1 MELQYAGLAH
11 SLQTAVIAALLA
23 KLPLFGGP
31 ATGEKQRQT
40 YLNSAKKIYL
50 SGYEKF
56 KDSIYRIASSDGEDT
71 VVVPVSLLPE
81 LRKLGDD
88 VLSFPKAI
96 DKLMETKYTKMETD
110 SHLVIQSVRSDLT
123 PALSRMN
130 QYVREEIDTCIPKY
144 LPACDDWSE
153 VYIYKALVDI
163 IAQVS
168 GRVFVGPELCEDPEY
183 LDCATNYTLDMIDSV
198 TAIKKLRPLFRPF
211 TAPRCPEIRR
221 LRQREKAAAD
231 MLQPMVRQR
240 QEAAKDPDWIKPDD
254 MTQWMMDRGASNNIS
269 VQELATCQLGLIF
282 AAIHTT
288 SLTATNI
295 LYTLASTPEYID
307 PLREEIR
314 SVIAEHDGDITTKAL
329 QQMEK
334 LDSYMKEVKRVYP
347 PGMTSFTRRV
357 LKGITLSNGQYIPPG
372 VIIEVPSQAVYNDST
387 IYPDS
392 ATFDGFRHYK
402 LRRNGSSTDH
412 ARNQFVT
419 TNEQNLAFG
428 YGRHACPGRFFAANE
443 IKMIVAKMILDYE
456 IKLPEGVTERYAQIE
471 MGRTISPNPT
481 KTLMFKKLEV

>member
-1 MELQYAGLAH
+1 MPQ
-11 SLQTAVIAALLA
+11 LLTT
-23 KLPLFGGP
+23 
-31 ATGEKQRQT
+31 TG
-40 YLNSAKKIYL
+40 
-50 SGYEKF
+50 
-56 KDSIYRIASSDGEDT
+56 
-71 VVVPVSLLPE
+71 
-81 LRKLGDD
+81 
-88 VLSFPKAI
+88 
-96 DKLMETKYTKMETD
+96 
-110 SHLVIQSVRSDLT
+110 
-123 PALSRMN
+123 RMN
-130 QYVREEIDTCIPKY
+130 QFVREEIDTCVPKY

-183 LDCATNYTLDMIDSV
+183 LECATNYTLDMIDSV

-240 QEAAKDPDWIKPDD
+240 QEAAKDPNWVKPDD
-254 MTQWMMDRGASNNIS
+254 MTQWMMDRGASDNIS
-269 VQELATCQLGLIF
+269 AQELATCQLGLIF

-314 SVIAEHDGDITTKAL
+314 TVIAEHDGNITTKAL

-347 PGMTSFTRRV
+347 PGMSKTPPSPSFYR
-357 LKGITLSNGQYIPPG
+357 
-372 VIIEVPSQAVYNDST
+372 
-387 IYPDS
+387 
-392 ATFDGFRHYK
+392 
-402 LRRNGSSTDH
+402 
-412 ARNQFVT
+412 
-419 TNEQNLAFG
+419 
-428 YGRHACPGRFFAANE
+428 
-443 IKMIVAKMILDYE
+443 
-456 IKLPEGVTERYAQIE
+456 
-471 MGRTISPNPT
+471 
-481 KTLMFKKLEV
+481 